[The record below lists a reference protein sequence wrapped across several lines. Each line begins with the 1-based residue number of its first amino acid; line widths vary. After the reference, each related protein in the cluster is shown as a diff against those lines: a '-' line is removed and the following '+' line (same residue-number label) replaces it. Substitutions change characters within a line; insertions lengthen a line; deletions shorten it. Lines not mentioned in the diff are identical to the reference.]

1 MRYVGGQRFEVGGR
15 KRIATAILFLLLTPH
30 SLLLT
35 VLTGCGYH
43 LAGNNRLPSEI
54 RTIAI
59 PVFYNETFEPALENT
74 VTAAV
79 KQEFLTN
86 SRLAVVNDPEEADL
100 VLRGTVV
107 SFGLTPVTFD
117 RTTSVVVEYRVRI
130 RASITVEN
138 RRTQRVLWKDSAMES
153 AAEYRVNPDT
163 AANRVAQDHAVAEAG
178 KLFAENVVHRVLEG
192 F

>member
-1 MRYVGGQRFEVGGR
+1 MKY
-15 KRIATAILFLLLTPH
+15 LFFLLTPYA
-30 SLLLT
+30 LLLT
-35 VLTGCGYH
+35 VLAGCGYH
-43 LAGNNRLPSEI
+43 LAGSNRLPDDI
-54 RTIAI
+54 RTIAV
-59 PVFYNETFEPALENT
+59 PVFFNETFEPTLENA
-74 VTAAV
+74 VTSAV

-86 SRLAVVNDPEEADL
+86 SRLTVVNDPEEADL
-100 VLRGTVV
+100 VLRGTIV

-117 RTTSVVVEYRVRI
+117 RTTSVVLEYRVRI
-130 RASITVEN
+130 RASVTVED
-138 RRTQRVLWKDSAMES
+138 RRTQKVLWKNPAMES

>member
-1 MRYVGGQRFEVGGR
+1 M
-15 KRIATAILFLLLTPH
+15 KHLFFLLTPYA
-30 SLLLT
+30 LLLA
-35 VLTGCGYH
+35 LLSGCGYH
-43 LAGNNRLPSEI
+43 LAGSNRLPDDI
-54 RTIAI
+54 RTIAV
-59 PVFYNETFEPALENT
+59 PVFYNETFEPSLENA
-74 VTAAV
+74 VTSAV

-86 SRLAVVNDPEEADL
+86 SRLTVVNDPEQADL

-117 RTTSVVVEYRVRI
+117 RTTNVVVEYRVRI
-130 RASITVEN
+130 RASVTVEN
-138 RRTQRVLWKDSAMES
+138 RRTQKVSWKDSAMES

-178 KLFAENVVHRVLEG
+178 KRFAENIVQRVLQG

>member
-1 MRYVGGQRFEVGGR
+1 Y
-15 KRIATAILFLLLTPH
+15 A
-30 SLLLT
+30 LLLT

-43 LAGNNRLPSEI
+43 LAGSNRLPSDI
-54 RTIAI
+54 RTIAV
-59 PVFYNETFEPALENT
+59 PVFYNETFEPTLENA
-74 VTAAV
+74 VTSAV

-86 SRLAVVNDPEEADL
+86 SRLTVVNDPEEADL
-100 VLRGTVV
+100 ILRGTIV

-130 RASITVEN
+130 RASVTVED
-138 RRTQRVLWKDSAMES
+138 RRTQKVLWKNPAMES

-163 AANRVAQDHAVAEAG
+163 AANRVAQDHAIAEAG
-178 KLFAENVVHRVLEG
+178 KRLAENVVHRVLEG